1 MPGNLWNEA
10 AAARQ
15 PALEGLVYRSTL
27 LARDRSVVNIFGG
40 NTSAKLMDTDHL
52 GRAVELL
59 WVKGSGTDM
68 AAIPETGFA
77 ALRLAEILPLTAR
90 DAMTDEEMVEYLTR
104 CAAFP
109 NRPRQS
115 IETLLHAFLPARH
128 VDHTH
133 PDAVISLACASDG
146 QALCRRLWDHR
157 AVWVD
162 YTRPGFTLSQWV
174 SRGVR
179 TAPQAELVVMG
190 KHGLITWGQS
200 SRECYERTIRA
211 IADAEEFIAGQRRGQ
226 KVFTPAADAPRN
238 SGPPPAGATRD
249 GQQAAACGAAGRR
262 KRTRGGICRKRG
274 RGSALAGRRR
284 VSGSPGAHEARAA
297 IRHLD
302 TR

>member
-1 MPGNLWNEA
+1 MP
-10 AAARQ
+10 
-15 PALEGLVYRSTL
+15 
-27 LARDRSVVNIFGG
+27 
-40 NTSAKLMDTDHL
+40 
-52 GRAVELL
+52 
-59 WVKGSGTDM
+59 
-68 AAIPETGFA
+68 
-77 ALRLAEILPLTAR
+77 
-90 DAMTDEEMVEYLTR
+90 DEEMVESLPR
-104 CAAFP
+104 CAP
-109 NRPRQS
+109 PPTRPRQS

-211 IADAEEFIAGQRRGQ
+211 IADAEEFIAGQRRGERG
-226 KVFTPAADAPRN
+226 VE
-238 SGPPPAGATRD
+238 
-249 GQQAAACGAAGRR
+249 GAAGAAPPPQ
-262 KRTRGGICRKRG
+262 KRPETPAR
-274 RGSALAGRRR
+274 LP
-284 VSGSPGAHEARAA
+284 PGA
-297 IRHLD
+297 
-302 TR
+302 

>member
-1 MPGNLWNEA
+1 MPRTGRAAGSESAESWRVTPTRSPCCWGWTWTNSAWLRRRSPRSRRSSGGGRQPARSAWLGRPWRQTPRRRCEPSSAPRHPHRQPKGAASGMPSNLWNDA

-15 PALEGLVYRSTL
+15 PALDGLVYRSTL

-40 NTSAKLMDTDHL
+40 NTSAKLTDTDHL
-52 GRAVELL
+52 GRSVELL

-146 QALCRRLWDHR
+146 QALCRRLWGNR

-162 YTRPGFTLSQWV
+162 YTRPGVSLSQ
-174 SRGVR
+174 
-179 TAPQAELVVMG
+179 
-190 KHGLITWGQS
+190 
-200 SRECYERTIRA
+200 
-211 IADAEEFIAGQRRGQ
+211 
-226 KVFTPAADAPRN
+226 
-238 SGPPPAGATRD
+238 
-249 GQQAAACGAAGRR
+249 
-262 KRTRGGICRKRG
+262 
-274 RGSALAGRRR
+274 
-284 VSGSPGAHEARAA
+284 
-297 IRHLD
+297 
-302 TR
+302 

>member
-1 MPGNLWNEA
+1 MVRGRRAAPRCEGPGSGLRLGGAKSRTHHATGIGGCEGVACGMLGNLWNDA

-15 PALEGLVYRSTL
+15 PALDGLVYRSTL

-52 GRAVELL
+52 GRSVELL

-68 AAIPETGFA
+68 AAITEAGFA

-104 CAAFP
+104 CAGFP

-115 IETLLHAFLPARH
+115 IETLLHAFLPASH

-146 QALCRRLWDHR
+146 QALCRRLWGHR

-162 YTRPGFTLSQWV
+162 YTRPGVTLSQWV

-179 TAPQAELVVMG
+179 TAPQAAPGVMG
-190 KHGLITWGQS
+190 KDGPITRGQGR
-200 SRECYERTIRA
+200 REGVERTTGA
-211 IADAEEFIAGQRRGQ
+211 I
-226 KVFTPAADAPRN
+226 P
-238 SGPPPAGATRD
+238 
-249 GQQAAACGAAGRR
+249 
-262 KRTRGGICRKRG
+262 
-274 RGSALAGRRR
+274 
-284 VSGSPGAHEARAA
+284 EAQEC
-297 IRHLD
+297 
-302 TR
+302 